1 LVHRFDFRIL
11 GPLSVT
17 CGGEELVLGRPKQR
31 GLLAALLLNPNRRV
45 ALERLAGLLWD
56 EPPQSATANLRT
68 YASGLRRVIG
78 DRLLARDGGYELVI
92 AAGESDVER
101 FGELVSR
108 GRAELAAGD
117 QSAAD
122 SRLREA
128 LDQWRGRC
136 GEDLPGDIPLARHLG
151 VLDEQ
156 RLLVLE
162 DSLLLRLELADL
174 RQTVTEVRGLL
185 TDHPTRERLWAVL
198 MTALY
203 RSGDV
208 AGSLAA
214 YRAAADALDRELG
227 MRPGQELRDLQQAIL
242 ARDPALERRKG
253 A

>member
-17 CGGEELVLGRPKQR
+17 CGGEELVLGGPKQR

-45 ALERLAGLLWD
+45 ALERLAELLWD

-198 MTALY
+198 MT
-203 RSGDV
+203 
-208 AGSLAA
+208 GS
-214 YRAAADALDRELG
+214 
-227 MRPGQELRDLQQAIL
+227 
-242 ARDPALERRKG
+242 
-253 A
+253 